1 MIRVEHLLRL
11 AAIVALG
18 LVLTSCG
25 ATPIDVVDPALVGT
39 WQGECRLD
47 LPVVFNPNQI
57 PEGVERSVTIA
68 AVSITI
74 FEDATVEGSIAEA
87 TFEDCVLKYN
97 RGELGRTL
105 NMATD
110 YIIIDGHLAGPIV
123 SGHDEN
129 ETKSFTIPF
138 NLVEGR
144 IQGGLMWL
152 QTGKYPYPLCDIDLE
167 RRT

>member
-1 MIRVEHLLRL
+1 MRVGDLLRL
-11 AAIVALG
+11 AVIGALS
-18 LVLTSCG
+18 LVSTSCG

-57 PEGVERSVTIA
+57 PEGVERSITTA

-87 TFEDCVLKYN
+87 RFEDCVLKYN
-97 RGELGRTL
+97 RGELGRML

-110 YIIIDGHLAGPIV
+110 YIIIDGHLAGQIV